1 MGGINNPSGA
11 LFALVYSLLLASLA
25 LIDAQ
30 IVGEYSVTNLRASW
44 DDIPEFFS
52 SADGKFLLKP
62 ILVRTNPGVGFV
74 SGFWCSVFFR
84 NCLFSILIFPS
95 AGYLQPS
102 NRGLVWSANRNKPVR
117 FNATL
122 GFTEHG
128 DLILAEDD
136 GSLVWSTNTGGKS
149 VSGLN
154 LTEEGNLVLF
164 DRDNTTVWQSFDHPT
179 DTLLLG
185 QNLALGK
192 KLIANV
198 SPSNWSEGAF
208 TLDAQRDALYA
219 YTDLNPR
226 QSYYWSSLYWS
237 TTPHLRFQNGSFN
250 GLSIPPA
257 SSPAQYMKLESD
269 GHLRVYQ
276 WVVGNDTDWNE
287 VADLLTP
294 YGGYCGY
301 PLACGKYGI
310 CSNGQCSCP
319 LGEAKNATSLFRQ
332 ENYRQPNQGCSPIT
346 PISCNYAPYHSLLE
360 LQNTCYSNSSQY
372 NIVVEPQNTCYS
384 YWSVYEEKELED
396 CKKACL
402 HNCSC
407 KAFMFRYESNKHGCL
422 LLSDVLTLVIQ
433 EADTFYNISTFLKVQ
448 SNPTVVPESPD
459 QKSPPVV
466 VPSSKKS
473 RPVADILR
481 KFGIG
486 ALLGVVFMAVAFLL
500 FRYGRRKE
508 SKELEEINLDLVPG
522 MPSRFSYEDL
532 KMMTNNFNIKLGQGG
547 FGSVFEGTISNG
559 TKVAVKR
566 LDGLGQVKNSFLAE
580 VETIGSIHHVNLVR
594 LIGFCAEKTFR
605 LLVYE
610 YMPNG
615 SLDKWIFCKSNELTL
630 GWQSRRKIISDIAKG
645 LAYLHED
652 CRQKIIHLDI
662 KSQNILLDENLN
674 AKVSDFGLSK
684 LVDKDQS
691 QVVTTLRGTPGYL
704 APEWLNSIITEKV
717 DVYSFGVVVL
727 EILCGRKNLD
737 RSQPEEDMHLLALF
751 KRKAEEG
758 RLPDII
764 DKHHD
769 EMQQHEAEVVEMMK
783 IAVWCLQSDYVKR
796 PPMSVVVKVLEGLVD
811 VETNLDYN
819 FTNLAIPR
827 KVGAA
832 GLNED
837 VVHAATMLSPSTLS
851 GPR

>member
-11 LFALVYSLLLASLA
+11 LFALVYSLLLASLP

-44 DDIPEFFS
+44 DDIPEFYS
-52 SADGKFLLKP
+52 SADGKFILKP
-62 ILVRTNPGVGFV
+62 ILIRTNPGVGFV

-95 AGYLQPS
+95 ADYLQPS
-102 NRGLVWSANRNKPVR
+102 DRGLVWSANRNKPVR
-117 FNATL
+117 YNATL
-122 GFTEHG
+122 RFTEHG
-128 DLILAEDD
+128 DLILADDD
-136 GSLVWSTNTGGKS
+136 GSLVWSTKTGGKS

-164 DRDNTTVWQSFDHPT
+164 DRDNKRVWQSFDHPT

-185 QNLALGK
+185 QNLALGN

-198 SPSNWSEGAF
+198 SSSNWSEGTF

-219 YTDLNPR
+219 YTDLNPLR
-226 QSYYWSSLYWS
+226 YYYGSLLNWS

-250 GLSIPPA
+250 ELSIPPA
-257 SSPAQYMKLESD
+257 SSPAQFMKLEPD

-276 WVVGNDTDWNE
+276 WVVGDDTDWNE

-294 YGGYCGY
+294 AVGDCGY
-301 PLACGKYGI
+301 PFSCGKYGI

-319 LGEAKNATSLFRQ
+319 PGEAKNGTSLFRQ
-332 ENYRQPNQGCSPIT
+332 ENSRQPNQGCSPIT
-346 PISCNYAPYHSLLE
+346 PISCNYSKYQSLLE
-360 LQNTCYSNSSQY
+360 LQNTSYSNSY
-372 NIVVEPQNTCYS
+372 RF
-384 YWSVYEEKELED
+384 VYEEKELED

-407 KAFMFRYESNKHGCL
+407 KAFLFQYESALSCL
-422 LLSDVLTLVIQ
+422 LLSDVLTLVIR
-433 EADTFYNISTFLKVQ
+433 EADMFYNISTFLKVQ

-459 QKSPPVV
+459 QKI
-466 VPSSKKS
+466 
-473 RPVADILR
+473 ADILR
-481 KFGIG
+481 KSGIG
-486 ALLGVVFMAVAFLL
+486 ALLGVVLIAVSFLL
-500 FRYGRRKE
+500 FRYGKRME

-532 KMMTNNFNIKLGQGG
+532 KTMTNNFNIKLGQGG
-547 FGSVFEGTISNG
+547 FGSVFEGTLSSG

-580 VETIGSIHHVNLVR
+580 VETIGSIHHFNLVR

-783 IAVWCLQSDYVKR
+783 IAAWCLQSDFVKR

-837 VVHAATMLSPSTLS
+837 VVHAATMLSSSTLS

>member
-1 MGGINNPSGA
+1 MGRNNLYGHGA
-11 LFALVYSLLLASLA
+11 LFELVCSLLLASLQ
-25 LIDAQ
+25 LIHAQ
-30 IVGEYSVTNLRASW
+30 TVGEYSVTNLRASW
-44 DDIPEFFS
+44 DDIPEFYS
-52 SADGKFLLKP
+52 SAEGNFLLKP

-74 SGFWCSVFFR
+74 SGFWCNVFFR
-84 NCLFSILIFPS
+84 NCLFSILIFPDADS
-95 AGYLQPS
+95 MQPS
-102 NRGLVWSANRNKPVR
+102 VRSLVWSANRNRPVR
-117 FNATL
+117 YNSTL
-122 GFTEHG
+122 RFTEHG
-128 DLILAEDD
+128 DLILAEDC
-136 GSLVWSTNTGGKS
+136 GSVVWSTNTGGKS

-154 LTEEGNLVLF
+154 LTEQGNLVLF
-164 DRDNTTVWQSFDHPT
+164 DRNNTTVWQSFDHPT
-179 DTLLLG
+179 DALLLG
-185 QNLALGK
+185 QNLALGH

-198 SPSNWSEGAF
+198 LSSNWSQGTF
-208 TLDAQRDALYA
+208 TLEAERDRLIA
-219 YTDLNPR
+219 YMDSNPPRYYYQSFLN
-226 QSYYWSSLYWS
+226 WT

-257 SSPAQYMKLESD
+257 SSPAQFMKLDPD
-269 GHLRVYQ
+269 GHLRAYQ
-276 WVVGNDTDWNE
+276 WVVGDWNE

-294 YGGYCGY
+294 YVGDCGY

-319 LGEAKNATSLFRQ
+319 PGEAENGTSLFTQ
-332 ENYRQPNQGCSPIT
+332 ENYRQPNQGCSLFT
-346 PISCNYAPYHSLLE
+346 PISCNYSQYHSFLE
-360 LQNTCYSNSSQY
+360 LQNTSSY
-372 NIVVEPQNTCYS
+372 GTGVR
-384 YWSVYEEKELED
+384 YEEKELED

-402 HNCSC
+402 NNCSC
-407 KAFMFRYESNKHGCL
+407 KAVQLQSSHYSPSGCL
-422 LLSDVLTLVIQ
+422 LLSEVLSLEIREV
-433 EADTFYNISTFLKVQ
+433 DFFSNYSTFLKVQ
-448 SNPTVVPESPD
+448 SNPTVVP
-459 QKSPPVV
+459 
-466 VPSSKKS
+466 SSKKS
-473 RPVADILR
+473 RQVANILR
-481 KFGIG
+481 KSGIG
-486 ALLGVVFMAVAFLL
+486 ALLGVVLMAVAFLL
-500 FRYGRRKE
+500 FRYGKRKE
-508 SKELEEINLDLVPG
+508 SNELEEINLDLVPG
-522 MPSRFSYEDL
+522 MPSRFTYEDL
-532 KMMTNNFNIKLGQGG
+532 KTKTNNFNIKLGQGG
-547 FGSVFEGTISNG
+547 FGSVFEGTLSNG
-559 TKVAVKR
+559 AKVAVKR
-566 LDGLGQVKNSFLAE
+566 LDGFGQVKNSFLAE
-580 VETIGSIHHVNLVR
+580 VETIGSTHHVNLVR

-615 SLDKWIFCKSNELTL
+615 SLDKWIFCKTNELTL
-630 GWQSRRKIISDIAKG
+630 GWQSRRKIILDIAKG

-704 APEWLNSIITEKV
+704 APEWLNSVITEKV

-737 RSQPEEDMHLLALF
+737 QSQPEEDMHLLALF

-764 DKHHD
+764 DKHYD
-769 EMQQHEAEVVEMMK
+769 EMQQHEAEVVEVMK
-783 IAVWCLQSDYVKR
+783 IAVWCLQSDFVRR

-819 FTNLAIPR
+819 FTNLAIPG

-837 VVHAATMLSPSTLS
+837 VVHAATMLCPSTLS

>member
-1 MGGINNPSGA
+1 MELMNHSFLPSLVVLQNPLDHQNLMGGINNPSGA
-11 LFALVYSLLLASLA
+11 LFALVYSLLLASLP

-30 IVGEYSVTNLRASW
+30 IVGEYSVTNLPASW
-44 DDIPEFFS
+44 DDIPEFYRS
-52 SADGKFLLKP
+52 DDGKFLLKP
-62 ILVRTNPGVGFV
+62 ILVRTNPGVSFV

-95 AGYLQPS
+95 ADYLQPS
-102 NRGLVWSANRNKPVR
+102 DRGLVWSANRNKPVWY
-117 FNATL
+117 NATL
-122 GFTEHG
+122 RFTEHG
-128 DLILAEDD
+128 DLILADDD

-164 DRDNTTVWQSFDHPT
+164 DRDNTMVWQSFDHPT
-179 DTLLLG
+179 DTLVFG
-185 QNLALGK
+185 QKLALGK
-192 KLIANV
+192 KLIASV
-198 SPSNWSEGAF
+198 SSSNRSEGAF

-219 YTDLNPR
+219 YIDLNPP
-226 QSYYWSSLYWS
+226 QYYYWSPLNRS

-250 GLSIPPA
+250 ELSIPPA
-257 SSPAQYMKLESD
+257 SSPAQFMKLEPD

-276 WVVGNDTDWNE
+276 WVVGDWNE

-294 YGGYCGY
+294 FGGDCGY

-319 LGEAKNATSLFRQ
+319 PGEAKNGTSLFRQ
-332 ENYRQPNQGCSPIT
+332 ENHLQPNQGCSPIT
-346 PISCNYAPYHSLLE
+346 PI
-360 LQNTCYSNSSQY
+360 
-372 NIVVEPQNTCYS
+372 CYS
-384 YWSVYEEKELED
+384 YPYQIVYEEKELED

-402 HNCSC
+402 NNCSC
-407 KAFMFRYESNKHGCL
+407 KAFLFQNEIARGCL
-422 LLSDVLTLVIQ
+422 LVSDVLTLVIR
-433 EADTFYNISTFLKVQ
+433 EGYGVSTFLKVQ
-448 SNPTVVPESPD
+448 SNPTVVLENPD

-473 RPVADILR
+473 GPVADILR
-481 KFGIG
+481 KSGIG
-486 ALLGVVFMAVAFLL
+486 ALLGVVLMAVAFLL
-500 FRYGRRKE
+500 FRYGKHKE

-532 KMMTNNFNIKLGQGG
+532 KTMTNNFNIKLGQGG
-547 FGSVFEGTISNG
+547 FGSVFEGTLSSG

-566 LDGLGQVKNSFLAE
+566 LDHLGQVKNSFLAE
-580 VETIGSIHHVNLVR
+580 VETMGSIHHFNLVR

-615 SLDKWIFCKSNELTL
+615 SLDKWIFCKPNELTL
-630 GWQSRRKIISDIAKG
+630 GWQSRRKIILDIAKG

-737 RSQPEEDMHLLALF
+737 RSQTEEDMHLLALF

-769 EMQQHEAEVVEMMK
+769 EMQQHEAKVLEMMK
-783 IAVWCLQSDYVKR
+783 IAVWCLQSDFVKR

-832 GLNED
+832 GLNVD